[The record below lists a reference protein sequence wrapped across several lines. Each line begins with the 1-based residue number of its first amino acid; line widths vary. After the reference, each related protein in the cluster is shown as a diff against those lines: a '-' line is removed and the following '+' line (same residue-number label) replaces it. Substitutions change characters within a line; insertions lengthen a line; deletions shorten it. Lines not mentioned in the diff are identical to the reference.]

1 MKKVN
6 EQQLKDKIKSIIQD
20 STEPENDIVNLL
32 KGLQDASGVKIC
44 QNTNADDAAY
54 KEVE

>member
-20 STEPENDIVNLL
+20 STEPESDIVNLL